1 MPIAHQIPYNTCSLP
16 GRSSKGVN
24 LVSTILYS
32 IVLLVGLLPAMRPQG
47 NGAPGAQPS
56 SAQQSAVTVHVFKS
70 GLFSGFAHNHIVVAP
85 ISQAALDPA
94 RMTAEITVATKEM
107 KVTDPDVSQK
117 DRTEIQTT
125 MLGPTVLDTAKFP
138 EIHFKSSRIEQIS
151 PQHYR
156 VMGTLDLHGASKEI
170 VFEVTG
176 GPEHYHGATKLK
188 QTVFGIKPISMGGG
202 SVKVKDE
209 LELEFDVY
217 SAAPPKN

>member
-1 MPIAHQIPYNTCSLP
+1 M
-16 GRSSKGVN
+16 
-24 LVSTILYS
+24 LYS
-32 IVLLVGLLPAMRPQG
+32 VVLLAGMLPAMLPQG
-47 NGAPGAQPS
+47 NAAPT
-56 SAQQSAVTVHVFKS
+56 AQQSAITIRVFKS

-85 ISQAALDPA
+85 VDQAALDPA
-94 RMTAEITVATKEM
+94 HMTANIIVVTKDI

-125 MLGPTVLDTAKFP
+125 MLGPTVLDAAKFP
-138 EIHFKSSRIEQIS
+138 EIRFKSSRIEQTS

-170 VFEVTG
+170 VFEASG

-188 QTVFGIKPISMGGG
+188 QTDFGIKPISMGGG
-202 SVKVKDE
+202 SIKVKDE

-217 SAAPPKN
+217 SAAPAKSGAVVNPGKR